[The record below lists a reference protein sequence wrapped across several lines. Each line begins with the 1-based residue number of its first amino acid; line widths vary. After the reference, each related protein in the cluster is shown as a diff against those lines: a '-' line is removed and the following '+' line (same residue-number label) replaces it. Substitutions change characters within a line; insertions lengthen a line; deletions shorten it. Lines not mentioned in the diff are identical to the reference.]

1 MRTSGYMPRNGAAE
15 RIKKMWYTYTMEY
28 CSVTKKYEIMPSAA
42 TWMDLEIVIL
52 SEASQK
58 EEDKYDIAY
67 MWTLKNMEQV
77 NLFTKQK

>member
-1 MRTSGYMPRNGAAE
+1 
-15 RIKKMWYTYTMEY
+15 
-28 CSVTKKYEIMPSAA
+28 
-42 TWMDLEIVIL
+42 MDLEIVIL

-77 NLFTKQK
+77 KLFTKQK